1 MQAPQSWVDES
12 TSFWT
17 YSPAHHLRLGPD
29 LRVNVSERRS
39 ARSALQL
46 TSWKW
51 PSTTWRCTTFFVDFL
66 VVAAST
72 AVRASGWIDC
82 LGSRARMMLVRVH
95 CQMGA
100 GEFGSR
106 VHSLRPGQA
115 RPGQARPC
123 VPVALR
129 RVRIGPPQ
137 RNSHD
142 SSAIA
147 ESEFTVIGGSMQELV
162 DAKVGG
168 QPKAMTPMTPARTRA
183 LAAYSLRS

>member
-39 ARSALQL
+39 ARSGLQL

-51 PSTTWRCTTFFVDFL
+51 PSTTWRCTTFSVDFL

-95 CQMGA
+95 CQVGA

-115 RPGQARPC
+115 RPGQARPG
-123 VPVALR
+123 PVSQWRCAGSGSGLPNGTLTIPPPSPSRSSPSLVARCKNSSTR
-129 RVRIGPPQ
+129 RWVVSR
-137 RNSHD
+137 R
-142 SSAIA
+142 
-147 ESEFTVIGGSMQELV
+147 
-162 DAKVGG
+162 
-168 QPKAMTPMTPARTRA
+168 R
-183 LAAYSLRS
+183 

>member
-1 MQAPQSWVDES
+1 MQAPQSWVDEL

-39 ARSALQL
+39 ARSGLQL

-51 PSTTWRCTTFFVDFL
+51 PSTTWRCTTFSVDFL

-95 CQMGA
+95 CQVGA
-100 GEFGSR
+100 GGCRWVQVNLEAGFTPS
-106 VHSLRPGQA
+106 GQA
-115 RPGQARPC
+115 RPGQARPG
-123 VPVALR
+123 PVSQWRCAGSGSGLPNGTLTIPPPSPSRSSPSLVARCKNSSTR
-129 RVRIGPPQ
+129 RWVVSR
-137 RNSHD
+137 R
-142 SSAIA
+142 
-147 ESEFTVIGGSMQELV
+147 
-162 DAKVGG
+162 
-168 QPKAMTPMTPARTRA
+168 R
-183 LAAYSLRS
+183 